1 MNSIRLDI
9 IANEGQQEEL
19 IALLSD
25 LPVNG
30 FEETPDRLIAW
41 FPAEGFDEKLTAEIL
56 QGYAYQAEVVA
67 EKNWNEEWERNFR
80 PVVVGNFCTVRASFH
95 PALHNTAHEIVITP
109 KMSFGTGHHATTWM
123 MIDQMRNID
132 FAGKDVFDLGTGTGI
147 LAILAE
153 KLGAASVTAIDVDDW
168 SVNNALENISENGC
182 NRITVTESTVLPAK
196 DFDVILANI
205 NRNVILQ
212 YMEGLKKICRPHG
225 TILFSGLLRTD
236 EDVVRD
242 SAASYGFNLINRM
255 EKDNWISL
263 VFRI

>member
-30 FEETPDRLIAW
+30 FEETSDRLIAW
-41 FPAEGFDEKLTAEIL
+41 FPEEGFDEKLAADIL
-56 QGYAYQAEVVA
+56 QGYDYQAETVN
-67 EKNWNEEWERNFR
+67 EKNWNEEWEKNFK

-95 PALHNTAHEIVITP
+95 PPVQNTKHEIIITP

-123 MIDQMRNID
+123 MIDQMQNID
-132 FAGKDVFDLGTGTGI
+132 FNGKDVFDFGTGTGI

-168 SVNNALENISENGC
+168 SVKNALENLSENNC
-182 NRITVTESTVLPAK
+182 KRISVTESTVLPGAA
-196 DFDVILANI
+196 FDVILANI

-212 YMEGLKKICRPHG
+212 YMDGLRKICRPNAI
-225 TILFSGLLRTD
+225 ILFSGLLRTD
-236 EDVVRD
+236 EDVVREA
-242 SAASYGFNLINRM
+242 AASAGFKLINRL

-263 VFRI
+263 VFGF